1 MASLVTIYKKKN
13 YKIYDA
19 GNGKYII
26 HNTNLDFENHH
37 SHVHNFNTCKYI
49 IDLCINRTVPY
60 YLSEYLLESI
70 LLQIQMSIIYA
81 ILISIYLLKMKMVL
95 FMTTGMLQKF

>member
-49 IDLCINRTVPY
+49 IDLCINKTVPY

-70 LLQIQMSIIYA
+70 LRLSNDKSYNFKIKSKITD
-81 ILISIYLLKMKMVL
+81 MKIDKRRR
-95 FMTTGMLQKF
+95 TRRR